1 MSFEVGDLLIS
12 LRADLARYQ
21 SDMRQAVAL
30 TTGAVRQIEAGADA
44 ARRALGG
51 IGAGLA
57 AGLSVVAIGNY
68 TRNVL
73 AGFDAVNDLADATGA
88 SVDKLLLLQ
97 RQAEAAGGSL
107 DQVGGVIV
115 KLNANLKE
123 ANGIN
128 GVSQALKAIGLDADE
143 LRRLDPADAL
153 RRVADAL
160 AGYAD
165 NGNKARII
173 QELFGKGVREAAP
186 LLKDLAEQQHLTT
199 RASAMAAEEV
209 DRLNKS
215 VAQLNASALD
225 ASRSF
230 AGQLVPAINGLIYA
244 VEGDPLDPLSRGLG
258 NVAEQGSAA
267 KAVVGGIG
275 VVLESVAIVGATVSS
290 ALTGIGRQLGGVAAQ
305 AALLGSGD
313 MAGAERVGEM
323 MRADAAAARAEWDAF
338 VDRVAGS
345 TERAMRPLVG
355 PVMPAGIKPPDSRPT
370 VPDIATSA
378 GTDSTTTPTADAKRR
393 EAEALRS
400 AQDAAKAYGE
410 TWTRLLEIEQQATQQ
425 TGSLSAAQ
433 KVLADYLGSEAYAT
447 ASEATRQLTL
457 AKAYQVIETER
468 LAAAE
473 RDLTAAGIEGRAN
486 RVDQL
491 QAEAAA
497 LEAQVRQQLQANE
510 ALGLGGLALARLE
523 QGRTLD
529 AAAEKDRL
537 AAIADGVDPAIA
549 AEYRRQAQG
558 LRDLAAARQAG
569 ADRQAELDRATE
581 VARVNDAL
589 RQREQD
595 AWQRTYDQLGQSLAD
610 AIVNG
615 GKGAG
620 ELLRSYFRGLVLQ
633 PVVRAVGGALGGALG
648 LPAVASASTGVG
660 GGGLGGLGDLAG
672 LARLISNPGA
682 ALDAGN
688 ASLLGS
694 VSGFSSFLTE
704 AGFAGGGSFFSG
716 IGQGLQQGLGG
727 IADATSSLFQLGQA
741 AGSVAP
747 YLGSIASLLSGD
759 VKGAALGAAGTYIGS
774 LAGPLGALAG
784 GLIGQTLGGLIGSDD
799 PYNVG
804 AAYTINAAGQGRRP
818 TDRAFFA
825 ESGLTRSQ
833 VGFEDYTKRR
843 SDELDS
849 AAKTLAE
856 ALYGTYADL
865 AQRFGREAQA
875 LTIGFRANGEKASGN
890 IVLGDSNIVFKTGED
905 DPAKAFAA
913 FADRAGGAI
922 VEALRK
928 AGLPAWAQEIL
939 DAVDASQGAEA
950 LQAAA
955 GTIAQIMGMA
965 QALRALPSSNL
976 AELTEAQVLSLAE
989 YAGGLQQLQAGLD
1002 AFVGATYSSAEREAL
1017 ARKRLGESLASL
1029 ADGQGLP
1036 AALAGQLDA
1045 MADALAGT
1053 GAGALTSTA
1062 SLRALVQA
1070 LDPADEAQQRLLVG
1084 LLGLSDAFAQVTS
1097 ATQQAAGGVLAEVQ
1111 RLRGGTTLDD
1121 QSSTELQA
1129 RFALTNAQARAGDR
1143 SALERLPEI
1152 SRALEQATTASA
1164 VSALEV
1170 ARQRAYLRSALEG
1183 TLGLLGVEVPA
1194 FAAGGMHA
1202 GGLRLVGERG
1212 PELEATGPARYWTA
1226 AQTAQMLAPPQAPA
1240 QAAAQAER
1248 LAERVASLE
1257 AAVRELMQPLVGVW
1271 LHTRDTADTLRDA
1284 AVGARPIT
1292 TKTAAP

>member
-1 MSFEVGDLLIS
+1 MSFEVGDLMIS

-21 SDMRQAVAL
+21 SDMRQAVSL
-30 TTGAVRQIEAGADA
+30 TSSAVRQIEERAEG
-44 ARRALGG
+44 ARRMLAGV
-51 IGAGLA
+51 GAGLA

-68 TRNVL
+68 TRNIL

-88 SVDKLLLLQ
+88 SVDKLLLMQ
-97 RQAEAAGGSL
+97 RQAEATGGSL
-107 DQVGGVIV
+107 DQIGNVLI
-115 KLNANLKE
+115 KLNANLKD

-128 GVSQALKAIGLDADE
+128 GVSQALKAIGLDAQD
-143 LRRLDPADAL
+143 LLRLDPADAL
-153 RRVADAL
+153 KRVADAL
-160 AGYAD
+160 AGFAD
-165 NGNKARII
+165 DGNKARVI

-199 RASAMAAEEV
+199 RASAMTAEEV
-209 DRLNKS
+209 DRLNKGMARLRS
-215 VAQLNASALD
+215 EALE
-225 ASRSF
+225 ASRGF
-230 AGQLVPAINGLIYA
+230 AGQLVPALNGLLDA
-244 VEGDPLDPLSRGLG
+244 ARGDPLDALSTGLG
-258 NVAEQGSAA
+258 EVATQGDLAKSAVA
-267 KAVVGGIG
+267 GIG
-275 VVLESVAIVGATVSS
+275 VVLETLLIVGGTVSS
-290 ALTGIGRQLGGVAAQ
+290 TLTGIGRELGGLAAQ
-305 AALLGSGD
+305 GALVLQGD
-313 MAGAERVGEM
+313 LAGASRVGQL
-323 MRADAAAARAEWDAF
+323 MRADAAAARAEWEAF
-338 VDRVAGS
+338 VGRVAGA
-345 TERAMRPLVG
+345 TQRALDRP
-355 PVMPAGIKPPDSRPT
+355 
-370 VPDIATSA
+370 
-378 GTDSTTTPTADAKRR
+378 PTAAADAQPAPPALPSLPSLPQASPAAGPDLTAAAKREAADALR
-393 EAEALRS
+393 EAREA
-400 AQDAAKAYGE
+400 AQGYAD
-410 TWTRLLEIEQQATQQ
+410 TWARLLEIEQQATQQ

-433 KVLADYLGSEAYAT
+433 KLLADYLGSDAYTLAT
-447 ASEATRQLTL
+447 EGTRQLTL
-457 AKAYQVIETER
+457 AKAFQVIETER

-473 RDLTAAGIEGRAN
+473 RELTAAGIDGRAN

-510 ALGLGGLALARLE
+510 ALGLSGMALVRLE
-523 QGRTLD
+523 ERRILD
-529 AAAEKDRL
+529 AAAEQDRL
-537 AAIADGVDPAIA
+537 ATIADGIDPAIA
-549 AEYRRQAQG
+549 AEYRRQAQA
-558 LRDLAAARQAG
+558 LRDLAAARVAG
-569 ADRQAELDRATE
+569 AGRQDELDRAAE
-581 VARVNDAL
+581 VGRVNEQL
-589 RQREQD
+589 RRDEAA

>member
-21 SDMRQAVAL
+21 SDMNQSVAM
-30 TTGAVRQIEAGADA
+30 TTGAVRKIEAEA
-44 ARRALGG
+44 ALARKALGG
-51 IGAGLA
+51 IGTGLA
-57 AGLSVVAIGNY
+57 FGLGALGVSLGAAQFVQFSRGVVSSM
-68 TRNVL
+68 
-73 AGFDAVNDLADATGA
+73 DALNDLADATGA
-88 SVDKLLLLQ
+88 SVEKLVLLR
-97 RQAEAAGGSL
+97 RQAEASGGDVSVL
-107 DQVGGVIV
+107 SGAMIR
-115 KLNANLKE
+115 LNAQLRGDDGDSG
-123 ANGIN
+123 A
-128 GVSQALKAIGLDADE
+128 ALTLRAIGLEAKA
-143 LRRLDPADAL
+143 LREMDPADAL
-153 RRVADAL
+153 LAVSAAL
-160 AGYAD
+160 NRFEDDGY
-165 NGNKARII
+165 KARVV
-173 QELFGKGVREAAP
+173 QQLFGKSVAEVAP
-186 LLKDLAEQQHLTT
+186 LLKDLQEKQDLTT
-199 RASAMAAEEV
+199 QATARGSEEAERWNKNLAYGKAAALDYARSLAEKV
-209 DRLNKS
+209 LPVLNS
-215 VAQLNASALD
+215 VAESMRSTAIEDAEASVDKARRSLNLYE
-225 ASRSF
+225 SRARANPGNKVF
-230 AGQLVPAINGLIYA
+230 FNTVGVGQQELM
-244 VEGDPLDPLSRGLG
+244 
-258 NVAEQGSAA
+258 VAEARLARLYARRREEDERSREQFRRTELGLSAA
-267 KAVVGGIG
+267 GKPSIG
-275 VVLESVAIVGATVSS
+275 EVNTDGPASP
-290 ALTGIGRQLGGVAAQ
+290 AL
-305 AALLGSGD
+305 
-313 MAGAERVGEM
+313 
-323 MRADAAAARAEWDAF
+323 
-338 VDRVAGS
+338 
-345 TERAMRPLVG
+345 
-355 PVMPAGIKPPDSRPT
+355 
-370 VPDIATSA
+370 
-378 GTDSTTTPTADAKRR
+378 TADAKRQAADALR
-393 EAEALRS
+393 EAREA
-400 AQDAAKAYGE
+400 AQGYAD
-410 TWTRLLEIEQQATQQ
+410 TWARLLEIEQQATQQ

-433 KVLADYLGSEAYAT
+433 KLLADYLGSDAYTLAT
-447 ASEATRQLTL
+447 EGTRQLTL

-473 RDLTAAGIEGRAN
+473 RELTAAGIDGRAN

-510 ALGLGGLALARLE
+510 ALGLSGMALVRLE
-523 QGRTLD
+523 ERRILD
-529 AAAEKDRL
+529 AAAEQDRL
-537 AAIADGVDPAIA
+537 ATIADGIDPAIA
-549 AEYRRQAQG
+549 AEYRRQAQA
-558 LRDLAAARQAG
+558 LRDLAAARVAG
-569 ADRQAELDRATE
+569 AGRQDELDRAAE
-581 VARVNDAL
+581 VGRVNEQL
-589 RQREQD
+589 RRDEAA

-648 LPAVASASTGVG
+648 LPGVASASTGVG

>member
-1 MSFEVGDLLIS
+1 MSFEVGDLMIS
-12 LRADLARYQ
+12 LRADLASYQ
-21 SDMRQAVAL
+21 SDMRQAVSL
-30 TTGAVRQIEAGADA
+30 TTNAVRQIEERAEG
-44 ARRALGG
+44 ARRMLAGV
-51 IGAGLA
+51 GAGLA

-68 TRNVL
+68 TRNIL

-97 RQAEAAGGSL
+97 RQAEATGGSL
-107 DQVGGVIV
+107 DQVGGVLV
-115 KLNANLKE
+115 KLNANLKD
-123 ANGIN
+123 ADGIN
-128 GVSQALKAIGLDADE
+128 GVSQALKAVGLDAQD

-153 RRVADAL
+153 NRVADAL

-165 NGNKARII
+165 DGNKARVI

-186 LLKDLAEQQHLTT
+186 LLKDLAEQKHLTT
-199 RASAMAAEEV
+199 RATALMAEQV
-209 DRLNKS
+209 DGLNKRLAG
-215 VAQLNASALD
+215 VRAEALET
-225 ASRSF
+225 SRTF
-230 AGQLVPAINGLIYA
+230 TGYLAAAVNGLLDD
-244 VEGDPLDPLSRGLG
+244 VRGKPLDSLSTGLG
-258 NVAEQGSAA
+258 EVATQGDLAKSAVA
-267 KAVVGGIG
+267 GIG
-275 VVLESVAIVGATVSS
+275 VVLETLLIVGGTVSS
-290 ALTGIGRQLGGVAAQ
+290 TLTGIGREIGGLAAQ
-305 AALLGSGD
+305 GALVLQGD
-313 MAGAERVGEM
+313 LAGASRVGQL
-323 MRADAAAARAEWDAF
+323 MRADAAAARAEWEAF
-338 VDRVAGS
+338 VDKVLGA
-345 TERAMRPLVG
+345 TQRAMD
-355 PVMPAGIKPPDSRPT
+355 KPPP
-370 VPDIATSA
+370 VPQGPEEPSKPSVPFSGAD
-378 GTDSTTTPTADAKRR
+378 PTAAAKR
-393 EAEALRS
+393 EAAEALREAREA
-400 AQDAAKAYGE
+400 AQGYAD

-433 KVLADYLGSEAYAT
+433 KVLADYLGSDAYTVAT
-447 ASEATRQLTL
+447 EGTRQLTL

-473 RDLTAAGIEGRAN
+473 RELTAAGIDGRAN

-491 QAEAAA
+491 QAEATA

-510 ALGLGGLALARLE
+510 ALGLSGMALARLE
-523 QGRTLD
+523 ERRILD
-529 AAAEKDRL
+529 AAAEQDRL
-537 AAIADGVDPAIA
+537 ANIADGIDPAIA
-549 AEYRRQAQG
+549 AEYRRQAQA
-558 LRDLAAARQAG
+558 LRDLASARVAG
-569 ADRQAELDRATE
+569 AGQQEELDRAAE
-581 VARVNDAL
+581 VRRVNEQL
-589 RQREQD
+589 RRDEAA

-620 ELLRSYFRGLVLQ
+620 ELLRNYFRGLVLQ
-633 PVVRAVGGALGGALG
+633 PVVRAVGGVLGGVLG
-648 LPAVASASTGVG
+648 LPGAAAAGTGQAG
-660 GGGLGGLGDLAG
+660 GGIGGLGDLAA
-672 LARLISNPGA
+672 LARFVSNPSA
-682 ALDAGN
+682 AFEAGN

-694 VSGFSSFLTE
+694 LNSFSSFLTD

-716 IGQGLQQGLGG
+716 AAQGLGQGLGG

-741 AGSVAP
+741 AGAAAP
-747 YLGSIASLLSGD
+747 YLGSITSLLQGD
-759 VKGAALGAAGTYIGS
+759 YKGAALGAAGTYIGGA
-774 LAGPLGALAG
+774 LGGPLGALAG
-784 GLIGQTLGGLIGSDD
+784 AALGKVLGGMIGSDD
-799 PYNVG
+799 PYHMGGV
-804 AAYTINAAGQGRRP
+804 YTIDAAGQGRRP
-818 TDRAFFA
+818 MDRAFFREA
-825 ESGLTRSQ
+825 GLTRSQ
-833 VGFEDYTKRR
+833 PGFEDYTKRR
-843 SDELDS
+843 SEELD
-849 AAKTLAE
+849 AATKGLAE
-856 ALYGTYADL
+856 ALYGSYADL
-865 AQRFGREAQA
+865 AQRFGKEAQA

-890 IVLGDSNIVFKTGED
+890 IILGDSNVRFKTGED

-928 AGLPAWAQEIL
+928 AGLPAWAQDIL
-939 DAVDASQGAEA
+939 DAVDSSQGAEA

-955 GTIAQIMGMA
+955 GTIAQIMGFA
-965 QALRALPSSNL
+965 KALRTLPSGNL
-976 AELTEAQVLSLAE
+976 AGLTEAQVSSLGK

-1002 AFVGATYSSAEREAL
+1002 AFVGATYSTAEREAM
-1017 ARKRLGESLASL
+1017 ARKRLGESLAGL
-1029 ADGQGLP
+1029 ADGEGLP
-1036 AALAGQLDA
+1036 ASLAGQLDA
-1045 MADALAGT
+1045 MADALVGT

-1062 SLRALVQA
+1062 RLRQLVQA

-1097 ATQQAAGGVLAEVQ
+1097 ATQQAAGGLLAEVQ
-1111 RLRGGTTLDD
+1111 RLRGGTALDD

-1226 AQTAQMLAPPQAPA
+1226 AQTAQMLAPAQAPA

-1257 AAVRELMQPLVGVW
+1257 AAVRELMQPLIGV
-1271 LHTRDTADTLRDA
+1271 LLNTSDAAEILRDA
-1284 AVGARPIT
+1284 AVGKRPLN
-1292 TKTAAP
+1292 TKSAA